1 MASRRYAVKT
11 RLRSS
16 RRTYRKKS
24 AYPTRRTTRK
34 RTYRK
39 KTSMKKR
46 IINTMAKKKRD
57 TMVNAYASG
66 ANPDPAT
73 VASNFGTGIIIT
85 AAPSGLKGNNTHMFI
100 FNPMRRTLVPS
111 NAYYSAAR
119 TSSDVFAVGF
129 SEKFEIIPSDSS
141 CWLWRRIVVS
151 QKELWGTSAVQ
162 AQTGAQAPSGNTN
175 RQLIDIGMTSSTQAF
190 QDVYDEVLDKLFAG
204 VAVTDWNNTMT
215 ARIDTRRFTVHTD
228 KTRRLTSG
236 NAASS
241 PRTIRTYTKFNR
253 MMYFDDEE
261 NGTTISPSYNLV
273 TDKRG
278 MGTITVFDLFQC
290 PAPIAPTSQITVG
303 VNSTMYWHEK

>member
-1 MASRRYAVKT
+1 
-11 RLRSS
+11 
-16 RRTYRKKS
+16 
-24 AYPTRRTTRK
+24 
-34 RTYRK
+34 
-39 KTSMKKR
+39 
-46 IINTMAKKKRD
+46 MAKKKRD

-66 ANPDPAT
+66 SNPDPAT
-73 VASNFGTGIIIT
+73 VASTFGGGIVIT
-85 AAPSGLKGNNTHMFI
+85 AAPSGLKGTPGTHMFI

-141 CWLWRRIVVS
+141 CWIWRRIVVS
-151 QKELWGTSAVQ
+151 QKEVWGTAAVQ
-162 AQTGAQAPSGNTN
+162 AQMGAQAPSGNTT

-204 VAVTDWNNTMT
+204 VATTDWNNTMT

-228 KTRRLTSG
+228 KTRRITSG

-241 PRTIRTYTKFNR
+241 PRTIRTYTKFNK

-261 NGTTISPSYNLV
+261 NGTTMSPSYNLV

-290 PAPIAPTSQITVG
+290 PAPLVATSNITVG